1 MVDCPYHGVATDG
14 EGDAVLV
21 LVFTL
26 GFLDVG
32 GAAAT
37 GEIMDVAKKAT
48 IRRERI
54 FFIVLWGIKLNKKPR
69 ADAQEVLP
77 EAVIS
82 FSVFRPP
89 LAGGG
94 VKISV
99 L

>member
-1 MVDCPYHGVATDG
+1 M
-14 EGDAVLV
+14 
-21 LVFTL
+21 
-26 GFLDVG
+26 
-32 GAAAT
+32 
-37 GEIMDVAKKAT
+37 
-48 IRRERI
+48 
-54 FFIVLWGIKLNKKPR
+54 GIKLNKKPR

-89 LAGGG
+89 LEDGG